1 MPRGIARVYPAS
13 GATAMLPLT
22 PTNNYTPTIIFC
34 GGSDMPEYNYGDYRF
49 PYADTWNIPASQD
62 CQRITPEPKD
72 GSAPVYEQDDN
83 MLEGR
88 TMGQFIILPDGK
100 LLVVNGALNGTAGY
114 SSNGT
119 LVTPLEQMP
128 FGESLA
134 SGPVGTP
141 AIYDPTAPRG
151 SRWSNK
157 GFNSSPIP
165 RLYHSSAILLPDA
178 SVLIAGS
185 NPNVDVNT
193 SAFFPTTYKAEIFYP
208 PYFSAMTRPAPMGM
222 PKTLTYGGNPFNITI
237 PATSYAG
244 SSDDAAD
251 ATTVVLMRGGFTTH
265 AMNMGQRHLQLN
277 STSTVNDDGSIT
289 LHVAQVPP
297 NPNIFQ
303 PGPAFIFVNIRGIPS
318 NGSYL
323 IVGNGQVGTQ
333 PTSPASVLPAN
344 IRVASASGSASRPST
359 TGVNDATGTGGTK
372 KSSLGLIIGLIAG
385 GLAIIAL
392 VGTITGVWLA
402 RRRAAARF
410 VPSSSYSTGQPGPD
424 KSNAPGMIGSQE
436 MRLPDLGAF
445 TPLALN
451 VESDAWIL
459 NAVNFAEPYTDGSR
473 TSSYHTT
480 HPNSSTFFFPE
491 MDRPVHAGQQS
502 RF

>member
-1 MPRGIARVYPAS
+1 MPGGIARVYPAS

-34 GGSDMPEYNYGDYRF
+34 GGSNMPEYSYGDYRF

-72 GSAPVYEQDDN
+72 GSAPAYEQDDN

-100 LLVVNGALNGTAGY
+100 LLVVNGALNGTAGF

-119 LVTPLEQMP
+119 LVTPPGQMP
-128 FGESLA
+128 FGASLA

-185 NPNVDVNT
+185 NPNLDVNT
-193 SAFFPTTYKAEIFYP
+193 SAFFPTTYEAEIFYP
-208 PYFSAMTRPAPMGM
+208 PYFSATTRPAPTGM

-237 PATSYAG
+237 PATSYVG
-244 SSDDAAD
+244 SSNDAAD

-277 STSTVNDDGSIT
+277 STSTVNDDGFIT

-323 IVGNGQVGTQ
+323 IVGSGQVGTQ
-333 PTSPASVLPAN
+333 PTYPASILPAN
-344 IRVASASGSASRPST
+344 VRVASATGSASGPST
-359 TGVNDATGTGGTK
+359 TGANDATGAGGTN
-372 KSSLGLIIGLIAG
+372 KSSLGLIIGLVAG
-385 GLAIIAL
+385 GLTLVGAII
-392 VGTITGVWLA
+392 GVRLA
-402 RRRAAARF
+402 RRRASARF
-410 VPSSSYSTGQPGPD
+410 VHSSSYSTELPGPD
-424 KSNAPGMIGSQE
+424 KLSAPTRIVSQE
-436 MRLPDLGAF
+436 VRLPELGSF

-451 VESDAWIL
+451 PESDAWIL
-459 NAVNFAEPYTDGSR
+459 NAVHFAEPYTDGSR

-480 HPNSSTFFFPE
+480 HSNSSGFFFPE
-491 MDRPVHAGQQS
+491 ADRPVHAGPQY
-502 RF
+502 RY

>member
-1 MPRGIARVYPAS
+1 MPRGIVRVYPAS

-22 PTNNYTPTIIFC
+22 PANNYTPTIIFC
-34 GGSDMPEYNYGDYRF
+34 GGSDMPEYSYGDYRF
-49 PYADTWNIPASQD
+49 PYAETWNIPTSQD

-72 GSAPVYEQDDN
+72 GSAPAYEQDDN

-119 LVTPLEQMP
+119 LVTPPAQMP
-128 FGESLA
+128 LGQSLA

-151 SRWSNK
+151 SRWSNE
-157 GFNSSPIP
+157 GFSNSPIP

-185 NPNVDVNT
+185 NPNADVNT
-193 SAFFPTTYKAEIFYP
+193 SAFFPTTYEAEIFYP
-208 PYFSAMTRPAPMGM
+208 PYFSATTRPAPTGM
-222 PKTLTYGGNPFNITI
+222 PKTLTYGGSSFNITI

-244 SSDDAAD
+244 SSDHAAD

-303 PGPAFIFVNIRGIPS
+303 PGPAFIFVNIKGIPS

-323 IVGNGQVGTQ
+323 IVGNGQIGTQ
-333 PTSPASVLPAN
+333 PTFPASVLPDN
-344 IRVASASGSASRPST
+344 VRVASATGSAWT
-359 TGVNDATGTGGTK
+359 TGANDATGTGGTK
-372 KSSLGLIIGLIAG
+372 KTSLGLIIGPIAG
-385 GLAIIAL
+385 GLALIVLVWTIIS
-392 VGTITGVWLA
+392 VRLA
-402 RRRAAARF
+402 RRRAAARL
-410 VPSSSYSTGQPGPD
+410 VPPSSYNTELPGPD
-424 KSNAPGMIGSQE
+424 VLSAPVMIVPQE
-436 MRLPDLGAF
+436 MRLAHSGGF
-445 TPLALN
+445 SPLALN
-451 VESDAWIL
+451 IENDAWIL
-459 NAVNFAEPYTDGSR
+459 NAVNFAEPYTGSSR

-480 HPNSSTFFFPE
+480 HSNASSFFFPE
-491 MDRPVHAGQQS
+491 ADRPVYAGPQH

>member
-1 MPRGIARVYPAS
+1 MPKGIARVYPAS

-72 GSAPVYEQDDN
+72 GSAPAYEQDDN
-83 MLEGR
+83 MLERR

-119 LVTPLEQMP
+119 LVTPPQQMP
-128 FGESLA
+128 FGQSLA
-134 SGPVGTP
+134 SGPVGVP

-185 NPNVDVNT
+185 NPNVDVNS
-193 SAFFPTTYKAEIFYP
+193 SAFFPTTYEAEIFYP
-208 PYFSAMTRPAPMGM
+208 PYFSAITRPVPTGM
-222 PKTLTYGGNPFNITI
+222 PKILTYGGNPFTITI

-251 ATTVVLMRGGFTTH
+251 ATTVVLLRGGFTTH

-277 STSTVNDDGSIT
+277 STSAVNHNGSIT

-303 PGPAFIFVNIRGIPS
+303 PGPAFIFVNIHGIPS
-318 NGSYL
+318 NGTYL
-323 IVGNGQVGTQ
+323 IVGNGQIGTQ
-333 PTSPASVLPAN
+333 PTSPASVLPPN
-344 IRVASASGSASRPST
+344 VRVASASGSASGSSM
-359 TGVNDATGTGGTK
+359 TGVSNATGRGGAK
-372 KSSLGLIIGLIAG
+372 KSSLGLIIGLIVA
-385 GLAIIAL
+385 GLAL
-392 VGTITGVWLA
+392 TGVVGTIVGIRLA

-410 VPSSSYSTGQPGPD
+410 VPSRSYSKDLPIPNT
-424 KSNAPGMIGSQE
+424 SSAPGITSAQE
-436 MRLPDLGAF
+436 MRSPDLGAF

-451 VESDAWIL
+451 IESDAWIL
-459 NAVNFAEPYTDGSR
+459 NAINFADSYSVDSR

-480 HPNSSTFFFPE
+480 HSNPSSFFSPE
-491 MDRPVHAGQQS
+491 VDRGQPY